1 MAVNKAP
8 PSAAPQA
15 GAPSVVQTARK
26 ARATHQPRADHDL
39 TVQVMELRQMMLT
52 TVIRPT
58 MMRQY
63 ADRTSP
69 WRRLLS
75 LLSLLSWQV
84 RSAHSV
90 IFCARCRRRQQFVP
104 SRAKRTGS
112 CRMGPHGAAGRV
124 LERRSLPPGEMFSP
138 LYGTGCTTLCA
149 MSAPVQEKQT
159 ALSQLPARLL
169 PPAVRASPAPCVPKS
184 ICWRRR
190 HMSLMAHTALQ
201 QGQVDWV

>member
-1 MAVNKAP
+1 MQSRRRALSFRPLDSRPKKLPEVD
-8 PSAAPQA
+8 SAAKGVFPCSYELWAYGDQQC
-15 GAPSVVQTARK
+15 PCD
-26 ARATHQPRADHDL
+26 PDL
-39 TVQVMELRQMMLT
+39 HAVAASSLF
-52 TVIRPT
+52 P
-58 MMRQY
+58 
-63 ADRTSP
+63 AA
-69 WRRLLS
+69 LS
-75 LLSLLSWQV
+75 E
-84 RSAHSV
+84 
-90 IFCARCRRRQQFVP
+90 P
-104 SRAKRTGS
+104 GS

-190 HMSLMAHTALQ
+190 HMSLLAHTALQ
-201 QGQVDWV
+201 QGQVDWAQRPAELPSR

>member
-1 MAVNKAP
+1 MKGVFPCSYELWAYGDPQCPCDTDLHAV
-8 PSAAPQA
+8 AASSLFPA
-15 GAPSVVQTARK
+15 A
-26 ARATHQPRADHDL
+26 
-39 TVQVMELRQMMLT
+39 
-52 TVIRPT
+52 
-58 MMRQY
+58 
-63 ADRTSP
+63 
-69 WRRLLS
+69 LS
-75 LLSLLSWQV
+75 E
-84 RSAHSV
+84 
-90 IFCARCRRRQQFVP
+90 P
-104 SRAKRTGS
+104 GS

-190 HMSLMAHTALQ
+190 HSIYCTSGNCNLVFFRPCVDRYGGALVVLGMSGNPEKPSFRSPNGLLAPFLA
-201 QGQVDWV
+201 